1 MAHQLVQRMFAWR
14 GYHQGDS
21 MPAIENHC
29 GTLVICMP
37 DTVLG
42 TLSIG
47 ADRPG
52 QLLSVEKT
60 FADEVRSLREAGHRL
75 CEFTRLAVEAVAHP
89 KELLGSL
96 FHGAYRFAERVHGA
110 GTVLVEVNP
119 RHVRFYERLLG
130 FKVLSDVRL
139 NERVQAPAVLLA
151 LDLAWGLRE
160 MERLGG
166 QPGLAARE
174 RSFYPYFLSATQEAA
189 MLRSSWD
196 AA

>member
-1 MAHQLVQRMFAWR
+1 MAHQLVQRMFSWR
-14 GYHQGDS
+14 GYQPGS
-21 MPAIENHC
+21 ALPAMENHC
-29 GTLVICMP
+29 GTLVICAP
-37 DTVLG
+37 DTVMG
-42 TLSIG
+42 TLSIS

-60 FADEVRSLREAGHRL
+60 FGEEVRALREAGHRL

-166 QPGLAARE
+166 QPDAATRE
-174 RSFYPYFLSATQEAA
+174 RSFYPYFLSAAQEVKVLHGA
-189 MLRSSWD
+189 WD